1 MAEDSTITHTS
12 PETIMDHTDISVPTD
27 IMDMDIMDTDTRNPT
42 TIMDTTTDTRDIM
55 DTPVDH
61 TDTVSA
67 VDIISSGQFK

>member
-1 MAEDSTITHTS
+1 MYTS
-12 PETIMDHTDISVPTD
+12 PETTTDHTDISVPTD
-27 IMDMDIMDTDTRNPT
+27 IMDTDIMDMDTRNPT